1 MISPSNSRKP
11 VSLFLDVDGTLVEFA
26 PHPDKVVV
34 ARPLVSLL
42 GELYSATS
50 SALALVSGRAI
61 ESIDRLFDP
70 FRGSAVGLHG
80 IEFRHPPSA
89 ALERIPVDPV
99 PLVLVQAAQ
108 QALSSYGA
116 AFIEDKGFAV
126 AIHHRLDAA
135 RTEAMRLDLANACAS
150 YGNGWMVMAGRQ
162 VLEIKPAGVNKGHGI
177 DRLMSMAPFA
187 GTVPIAFGDD
197 VTDLDMF
204 EAVHRHGGIN
214 VSVGPRISGAG
225 DLHLPS
231 PRSSAA
237 MLTDIGRILSQSNHA
252 GNILQVMCAGDE
264 RRAG

>member
-1 MISPSNSRKP
+1 MISSSKNRKP

-42 GELYSATS
+42 AQLYSATA

-61 ESIDRLFDP
+61 ESIDRLFEP
-70 FRGSAVGLHG
+70 FQGSAVGLHG
-80 IEFRHPPSA
+80 IELRHPPGA
-89 ALERIPVDPV
+89 AIERIAVAPV
-99 PLVLVQAAQ
+99 PAVLLQAAHR
-108 QALSSYGA
+108 ALA
-116 AFIEDKGFAV
+116 AYNAEFIEDKGFSV

-135 RTEAMRLDLANACAS
+135 RTEAMRLDLVSACADFA
-150 YGNGWMVMAGRQ
+150 NDWMVMPGRQ
-162 VLEIKPAGVNKGHGI
+162 VLEIKPARINKGHGI
-177 DRLMSMAPFA
+177 DRLMAMAPFA

-197 VTDLDMF
+197 ITDLDMF
-204 EAVHRHGGIN
+204 AAVHRHGGIN
-214 VSVGPRISGAG
+214 VSVGPRIACAG

-237 MLTDIGRILSQSNHA
+237 MLTAIAEILSQSNHA
-252 GNILQVMCAGDE
+252 GNILQVMCGNDE